1 MAGRI
6 QGFVAG
12 ALPGN
17 YRDSVHEQLV
27 YAGLTGKYRAEEV
40 ITGQILLGAV
50 GFILALLLVLTGP
63 VTGGLPSLR
72 VLLLPVLGA
81 PFTRHAMPP
90 ALTHPPSRS
99 NER

>member
-1 MAGRI
+1 MAGRM

-50 GFILALLLVLTGP
+50 GFILALLLVLTGS
-63 VTGGLPSLR
+63 VTGGLAILC

-81 PFTRHAMPP
+81 QLPRT
-90 ALTHPPSRS
+90 ALRRAVA
-99 NER
+99 ERDRKSVV